1 MTNGGNAEEKD
12 PKNDSEAYRLMK
24 LYAGAIIL
32 ILFLGVLVAY
42 FTQNF
47 AAVPFAVVIMGI
59 IAFFGVLRIS
69 RALTGSNEGE
79 MRKAITVA
87 ILVVYL
93 GLLPTL
99 AFQGILQF
107 EFTGNSSPA
116 TDVTILNQTDN
127 QTVLQVTPKD
137 VSLYET
143 VVTSFTALVAA
154 VLLFYF
160 GSGPL
165 DSYYNFLKAKAE
177 ESGGSSSSTTPPEQV
192 APEEAAA
199 AEAVDPTATEKETTI
214 FKYDSDG
221 KCVEKTVTTERI
233 KKIE

>member
-1 MTNGGNAEEKD
+1 MTKQWKEQEN
-12 PKNDSEAYRLMK
+12 PLNDNKAYFLMK
-24 LYAGAIIL
+24 LYAIIIIAIL
-32 ILFLGVLVAY
+32 IIGVLLAY
-42 FTQNF
+42 IIKNF

-69 RALTGSNEGE
+69 KALTGSEHG
-79 MRKAITVA
+79 MRMAITVS

-107 EFTGNSSPA
+107 DITGNA
-116 TDVTILNQTDN
+116 TNPSDVTILNQTDN

-165 DSYYNFLKAKAE
+165 DSYYGFLKAKQE
-177 ESGGSSSSTTPPEQV
+177 ESSGSSSTNTPTDQ
-192 APEEAAA
+192 AKPEEAAA
-199 AEAVDPTATEKETTI
+199 DKEKVDPTALEKEITV
-214 FKYDSDG
+214 FKYDNKG
-221 KCVEKTVTTERI
+221 NCVEKTVTTERT